1 MSEIVQRTAGRDLTG
16 GAAARQRSGNSILL
30 PVWGLFAREVL
41 RFVRQPGRV
50 LGSLGTPLLFWLLLG
65 SGFGKTFQPPGM
77 AGGMNYGTYFFPGT
91 VLLVVLFTAIFASI
105 SVIQDRTE
113 GFLQGVL
120 VAPVPRLAIVL
131 GKVLGGTTLG
141 FVQGLI
147 MLLLAPLAGLSFTL
161 PGFLGACGALFLTA
175 LSLSALGFLFAWRM
189 NSVQSFHAVMNLLL
203 MPMWLLSGAFFSAA
217 GATWWIRAIMAANPL
232 SYGLTALRGALHPA
246 AERAALGVGD
256 PWLAAGVVA
265 AFSVAML
272 LGAAWAASRPER
284 G

>member
-1 MSEIVQRTAGRDLTG
+1 MNAAAPTPA
-16 GAAARQRSGNSILL
+16 AAARNGT
-30 PVWGLFAREVL
+30 PVWLPLWALFAREVL

-50 LGSLGTPLLFWLLLG
+50 LGSVGTPLLFWLMLG
-65 SGFGKTFQPPGM
+65 SGFGRTFRPPGM
-77 AGGMNYGTYFFPGT
+77 AEGMDYLTYFFPGT

-131 GKVLGGTTLG
+131 GKVLGGATLG
-141 FVQGLI
+141 FGQSLI
-147 MLLLAPLAGLSFTL
+147 LLVLAPLAGLSLTL
-161 PGFLGACGALFLTA
+161 PGFLAACGVLALVSLA
-175 LSLSALGFLFAWRM
+175 LSAVGFLFAWRM
-189 NSVQSFHAVMNLLL
+189 DSVQGFHAVMNLLL

-217 GATWWIRAIMAANPL
+217 GASPWIRVVMAVNPL

-246 AERAALGVGD
+246 AERAALGAGD
-256 PWLAAGVVA
+256 PWTAVLVIA
-265 AFSVAML
+265 AFALAML
-272 LGAAWAASRPER
+272 LAAAWVAARPER

>member
-1 MSEIVQRTAGRDLTG
+1 MSEATDRGLGRPLQGDRPAQAPRGTSL
-16 GAAARQRSGNSILL
+16 LL
-30 PVWGLFAREVL
+30 PAWGLFARELL

-65 SGFGKTFQPPGM
+65 SGFGKTFQPPGL
-77 AGGMNYGTYFFPGT
+77 AQGMDYLTYFFQGT

-131 GKVLGGTTLG
+131 GKVLGGATLG

-147 MLLLAPLAGLSFTL
+147 MLLLAPLAGLALTL
-161 PGFLGACGALFLTA
+161 PGFLGACAALFLTA

-189 NSVQSFHAVMNLLL
+189 ESVQSFHAVMNLLL
-203 MPMWLLSGAFFSAA
+203 MPMWLLSGALFSAA
-217 GATWWIRAIMAANPL
+217 GASWWIRAVMAVNPL

-256 PWLAAGVVA
+256 PWLAGAVVA
-265 AFSVAML
+265 CFSVAML

>member
-1 MSEIVQRTAGRDLTG
+1 MI
-16 GAAARQRSGNSILL
+16 AAAPPAPRAGTAWLL
-30 PVWGLFAREVL
+30 PTWGLFAREVL

-50 LGSLGTPLLFWLLLG
+50 LGSLGTPVLFWLALG
-65 SGFGKTFQPPGM
+65 SGFGRTFRPPGL
-77 AGGMNYGTYFFPGT
+77 AQGMDYLTYFFPGT

-131 GKVLGGTTLG
+131 GKVLGGATLG
-141 FVQGLI
+141 FAQGLL
-147 MLLLAPLAGLSFTL
+147 MLLLAPLAGLPLTL
-161 PGFLGACGALFLTA
+161 AGFLGACGALFLTA
-175 LSLSALGFLFAWRM
+175 LALSALGFLFAWRM
-189 NSVQSFHAVMNLLL
+189 RSVQGFHAVMNLLL

-217 GATWWIRAIMAANPL
+217 GASPWIRAVMWINPL

-246 AERAALGVGD
+246 DVRAALGAGD
-256 PWLAAGVVA
+256 PYVAAGVVG
-265 AFSVAML
+265 AFCVAML
-272 LGAAWAASRPER
+272 LGAAWVAARPER